1 MSRRIHDPRRSV
13 SPELVLKR
21 HQDLPPAA
29 AARSTTWSTFSTYEG
44 YVQPH
49 ARERLLPTGSMELVF
64 CRIRRFNEV
73 LRQIEQL
80 TDVDW
85 MDDFRAFC
93 DQPVD

>member
-1 MSRRIHDPRRSV
+1 
-13 SPELVLKR
+13 
-21 HQDLPPAA
+21 
-29 AARSTTWSTFSTYEG
+29 
-44 YVQPH
+44 
-49 ARERLLPTGSMELVF
+49 MELVF